1 MHSRHEVPPGLSR
14 LAREQA
20 GVVSREQV
28 LAFGLSRN
36 VLDRLLRADSWRHL
50 AVGMYLTAP
59 VEPSW
64 EALSWAGVLI
74 GGNRARL
81 GPESSG
87 YLHRLV
93 AAPPRILDVLVPADR
108 RVRVAGPWRFIRE
121 MPGVRSDRSSGAPS
135 RLLPATTAL
144 DLANSRRPGEVVGL
158 ITQVTQKRLT
168 TPDRI
173 LTELAQRRVHQHRA
187 LIEGVL
193 EDVQEGVE
201 SALEYR
207 YLHEVERPHGL
218 PKGKRQ
224 LRRVEFGYRIDVD
237 YELFGLL
244 VELDGLLGHEGL
256 GRFRDM
262 DRDNRHALIGALTLR
277 YGWFDVAD
285 RPCGV
290 AWQVYRALVQRGYT
304 GPFRRCRQCTAVPET
319 DLLHL

>member
-28 LAFGLSRN
+28 LTFGLSRN
-36 VLDRLLRADSWRHL
+36 VLDRLLRADSWRRL

-74 GGNRARL
+74 GGDRARL

-93 AAPPRILDVLVPADR
+93 ATPPRVIDVLVPAGQ

-121 MPGVRSDRSSGAPS
+121 TPGSRSDRSSGAPS
-135 RLLPATTAL
+135 RLLPATAVL
-144 DLANSRRPGEVVGL
+144 DLANNRRPGEVVGL
-158 ITQVTQKRLT
+158 MTTVTQKRLT
-168 TPDRI
+168 TPGRI
-173 LTELAQRRVHQHRA
+173 LEELAQRRVHQHRA

-193 EDVQEGVE
+193 EDVREGVE
-201 SALEYR
+201 SSLEYR

-218 PKGKRQ
+218 PKGTRQ
-224 LRRVEFGYRIDVD
+224 LRRVEFGYRVDVD
-237 YELFGLL
+237 YEPFGLL

-262 DRDNRHALIGALTLR
+262 NRDNRHALIGALTLR

-285 RPCGV
+285 RTCGV

-304 GPFRRCRQCTAVPET
+304 GTFRRCRRCAAVPET
-319 DLLHL
+319 DLSHL